1 MKVVFDRDKLLAA
14 LGPAAAIAPGKKTIA
29 SVEGILFECPGDEPG
44 TCRLTAYDMEKG
56 LRTFVEAKSMTD
68 GSFIINSQNIL
79 QIVRSMPSGD
89 ITIDIDDKNRA
100 KITGG
105 SSFFEIGSIPGEN
118 YPSLPLLSGDRNYT
132 IPQYIFRSLVSK
144 TAFAIDQNAQK
155 PIFNGV
161 YFSVE
166 DGFIS

>member
-1 MKVVFDRDKLLAA
+1 MKVVFDRDKLLTA
-14 LGPAAAIAPGKKTIA
+14 LAPAAAIAPGRKTIA

-56 LRTFVEAKSMTD
+56 MRTFVETRSMTE

-100 KITGG
+100 
-105 SSFFEIGSIPGEN
+105 SHSFFVIALATFWTEVTN
-118 YPSLPLLSGDRNYT
+118 CQDT
-132 IPQYIFRSLVSK
+132 VV
-144 TAFAIDQNAQK
+144 AQRMVFK
-155 PIFNGV
+155 
-161 YFSVE
+161 
-166 DGFIS
+166 